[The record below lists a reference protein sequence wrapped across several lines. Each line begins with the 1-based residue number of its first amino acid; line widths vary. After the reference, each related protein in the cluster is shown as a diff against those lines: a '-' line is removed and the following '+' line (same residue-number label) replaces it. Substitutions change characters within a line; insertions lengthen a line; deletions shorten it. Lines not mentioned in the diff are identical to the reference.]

1 MAWIQLAIEIKTYD
15 LAVLQKPQKIRF
27 ILTMELT
34 SMYGVIKTRNL
45 DIELDIE
52 TTIIYI

>member
-34 SMYGVIKTRNL
+34 SMCGVIKTRNL

>member
-1 MAWIQLAIEIKTYD
+1 MARIQLAVEIKTYD
-15 LAVLQKPQKIRF
+15 FAVLQKPQKIRF
-27 ILTMELT
+27 ILAMELT

-45 DIELDIE
+45 DIELDID